1 MGDIVGGLQFTYISL
16 DDFRIVKSNLLGDGS
31 RTTEN
36 RGAVP
41 YTVFLDPPLSR
52 VGLSETEAAQKGY
65 TVKSARL
72 PAAAIPKAH
81 VLRQPT
87 GMLKVLIDA
96 DTDLIL
102 GAHFFCAESQEM
114 INLIKL
120 CMDAKLPYTVLRD
133 GIFNHPTMSEALNDL
148 FGAVK

>member
-1 MGDIVGGLQFTYISL
+1 MGDVAGGLQFTYISL
-16 DDFRIVKSNLLGDGS
+16 DDSRIVKSALLGGGS
-31 RTTEN
+31 RTTQN

-41 YTVFLDPPLSR
+41 YTVFIDPPLSR
-52 VGLSETEAAQKGY
+52 AGLTEEEALAKGY
-65 TVKSARL
+65 EVWVAKL

-81 VLRQPT
+81 VLQKPT
-87 GMLKVLIDA
+87 GLLKAIVDKK
-96 DTDLIL
+96 TGLIL

-120 CMDAKLPYTVLRD
+120 SMDAKLPYTVLRD

-148 FGAVK
+148 FSMI